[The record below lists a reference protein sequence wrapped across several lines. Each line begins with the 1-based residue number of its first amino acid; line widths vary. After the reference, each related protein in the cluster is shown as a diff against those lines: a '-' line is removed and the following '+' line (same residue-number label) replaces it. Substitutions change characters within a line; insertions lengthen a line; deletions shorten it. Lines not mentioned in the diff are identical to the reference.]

1 MKDFL
6 KAFVGTTLILSII
19 VCIGLNKLD
28 QPSQNC
34 HEYIE
39 QNNLSQ
45 DVCK

>member
-6 KAFVGTTLILSII
+6 KAFLGTALILLILL
-19 VCIGLNKLD
+19 CIGLSKLD

>member
-6 KAFVGTTLILSII
+6 KAFLGTALILSII

-28 QPSQNC
+28 QPSQTC
-34 HEYIE
+34 HEYIKE
-39 QNNLSQ
+39 NNLSQ

>member
-6 KAFVGTTLILSII
+6 KAFLGTALILSII

-39 QNNLSQ
+39 ENNLSQ

>member
-6 KAFVGTTLILSII
+6 KAFLGTALILSII
-19 VCIGLNKLD
+19 VCIGLSKLD
-28 QPSQNC
+28 QPLQGC

>member
-6 KAFVGTTLILSII
+6 KAFVGTALILSII

-34 HEYIE
+34 PEYIE

>member
-6 KAFVGTTLILSII
+6 KAFLGTALILSII

>member
-6 KAFVGTTLILSII
+6 KAFVGTALILSII

>member
-6 KAFVGTTLILSII
+6 KAFLGTALILSII
-19 VCIGLNKLD
+19 VCIGLSKLD